1 MDKGII
7 SSFVST
13 PRTATAAKPANAARK
28 PAARRIVP
36 EPRPVRTSPVPMEPE
51 QQRVLTEKIAYSLA
65 EKRGFAPGQELD
77 DWLTAE
83 AEVRLL
89 LEGESFSGD

>member
-13 PRTATAAKPANAARK
+13 PRTAATAKPATVARK
-28 PAARRIVP
+28 PVARRAVP
-36 EPRPVRTSPVPMEPE
+36 EPRPVRTSPAPMGPE
-51 QQRVLTEKIAYSLA
+51 QQRMLTEKIAYSLA
-65 EKRGFAPGQELD
+65 EKRGFVPGHELD

-89 LEGESFSGD
+89 IEGELFSGD